1 MNKKVLAALLG
12 VSSVE
17 AWGEDPKQPLY
28 ALNVD
33 PDTITV
39 FGFSCGSYTS
49 LQLGTIFSS
58 TIRG

>member
-39 FGFSCGSYTS
+39 FGYSCGSWIAH
-49 LQLGTIFSS
+49 QVGTIFSS
-58 TIRG
+58 TIKG